1 MRTHAYPSVHM
12 SSLTLK
18 LSEII
23 KMLIYLIVHIVV
35 RNLTGWAAERLL
47 LLLQKFL
54 KLQITDTPWQ
64 QNDGASNGAQ

>member
-1 MRTHAYPSVHM
+1 M

-23 KMLIYLIVHIVV
+23 KMLIYLIVHIFV

-54 KLQITDTPWQ
+54 KFQITDTPWQ